1 MNSSVTEPD
10 SSSTASD
17 TDSSTNSAMDYR
29 VVVLASGRGSNL
41 QALLERQS
49 QDNYRITAVLSDK
62 PQARALTLAQEGGI
76 EAIAMDWA
84 NRSEGE
90 SQLRDQLQRL
100 QPDLI
105 VLAGFMRILAEDN
118 VNPWLGKMI
127 NIHPSLLP
135 LYPGLHTHRRALEDG
150 RKVHGAS
157 VHFVTAELDGGPVI
171 SQTRLPVLPGDT
183 PESLAKRLL
192 PQEHRLLAQTVK
204 WLRQGAIQLADR
216 QVMYN
221 GTPLKE
227 PLVVP

>member
-1 MNSSVTEPD
+1 MTEVTEPD
-10 SSSTASD
+10 SPTTTSD
-17 TDSSTNSAMDYR
+17 QDSATDSAMDYR

-49 QDNYRITAVLSDK
+49 QDSYRITAVLSDK
-62 PQARALTLAQEGGI
+62 PQARALALAQEAGS

-90 SQLRDQLQRL
+90 SQLRNQLQRL

-105 VLAGFMRILAEDN
+105 VLAGFMRILTEDS
-118 VNPWLGKMI
+118 VNPWLGKMV

-171 SQTRLPVLPGDT
+171 SQTRLPVLPDDT
-183 PESLAKRLL
+183 PESLAQRLL

-204 WLRQGAIQLADR
+204 WLRQGVIQLADR